1 MTRSDLQQNAEL
13 FIRNS
18 LRKHL
23 PREAKV
29 YLFGSRARQT
39 APWNADYD
47 LWIDAE
53 LPEATLHAI
62 LEDLDESFVP
72 FKLDLVTTAQLRGHF
87 AEQVKS
93 EAIRWM

>member
-1 MTRSDLQQNAEL
+1 MTRSDLQQRAETL
-13 FIRNS
+13 IRNS

-23 PREAKV
+23 PRETKV
-29 YLFGSRARQT
+29 YLFGSRARKT
-39 APWNADYD
+39 AHWNADYD

-53 LPEATLHAI
+53 LPETTLQAI
-62 LEDLDESFVP
+62 LEDVDDSFVP
-72 FKLDLVTTAQLRGHF
+72 FKLDLVTTPNLRGRF